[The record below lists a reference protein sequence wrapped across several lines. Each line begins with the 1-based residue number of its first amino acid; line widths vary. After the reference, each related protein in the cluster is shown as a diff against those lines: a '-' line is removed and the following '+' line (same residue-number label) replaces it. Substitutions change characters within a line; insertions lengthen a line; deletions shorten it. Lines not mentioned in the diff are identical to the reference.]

1 MMRIF
6 YFFLKSS
13 VDNVPTKHPVCTDNF
28 LGDIGDFVD
37 IDGVGYIITDYT
49 EEICVEE
56 GDSLYW

>member
-13 VDNVPTKHPVCTDNF
+13 LDDVPAKAPICTDVF

-37 IDGVGYIITDYT
+37 IDGVGYIITDYA
-49 EEICVEE
+49 EEIYAEDN
-56 GDSLYW
+56 GSY